1 MDRNATS
8 ASVGRLMN
16 PKTRNQM
23 TEHDGPRPQAPVS
36 SAGIHSS
43 ATWYVEMHRPDD
55 RQGHGVD
62 TDPGIASD
70 RRRSPG

>member
-1 MDRNATS
+1 MASNVRMDRKAMR

-36 SAGIHSS
+36 SAGIHSR
-43 ATWYVEMHRPDD
+43 ATWYVEMAAPMAARA
-55 RQGHGVD
+55 
-62 TDPGIASD
+62 IA
-70 RRRSPG
+70 